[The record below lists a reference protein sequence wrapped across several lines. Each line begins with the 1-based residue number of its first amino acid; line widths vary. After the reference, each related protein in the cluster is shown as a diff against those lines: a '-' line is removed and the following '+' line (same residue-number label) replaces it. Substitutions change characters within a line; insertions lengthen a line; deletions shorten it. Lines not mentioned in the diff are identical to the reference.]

1 MNFNKNFHKKNNMKK
16 FIIISVV
23 VFLFVSCK
31 HQQKS
36 FSINEIKKPIILV
49 SKDYNNTHQIWL
61 RKSIKNDNVICV
73 NMYAIKSKDSVRM
86 MLKKADGIII
96 SGGEDVNPALYG
108 KQNELGRCGVTNTHR
123 DSLEYMMIAFAMN
136 KKLPLLGICRG
147 HQILN
152 VSQGGSLIIDIP
164 TDIGSKYLHRDSRK
178 AKIYKSTAT
187 YHNVYIEDGTYLH
200 SIVKI
205 DSGSVYSNH
214 HQAVEEVAP
223 FFKVSSIG
231 KDKVVESLE
240 LIDISKHPF
249 VLGVQ
254 WHPEAMDVKNPLS
267 GNIGRYFM
275 GKVEAH
281 TNFKSKTFITK

>member
-1 MNFNKNFHKKNNMKK
+1 MKRIFAIVI
-16 FIIISVV
+16 FIVIFS
-23 VFLFVSCK
+23 SCK
-31 HQQKS
+31 HQQKNIKQVDGAK
-36 FSINEIKKPIILV
+36 SIVLV
-49 SKDYNNTHQIWL
+49 SKDFKNTHQTWL
-61 RKSIKNDNVICV
+61 RKSIKNDNVVCV

-108 KQNELGRCGVTNTHR
+108 KQRELDRCGVTNPHR

-136 KKLPLLGICRG
+136 RKIPLLGICRG

-164 TDIGSKYLHRDSRK
+164 TDVGSKYLHRDSRK
-178 AKIYKSTAT
+178 AKEHKSTAT
-187 YHNVYIEDGTYLH
+187 YHSVYIQKGTYLH
-200 SIVKI
+200 NIVKV

-214 HQAVEEVAP
+214 HQAIESVAP
-223 FFKVSSIG
+223 FFKVSSTA
-231 KDKVVESLE
+231 KDNVAESFE
-240 LIDISKHPF
+240 LIDTLRHPF

-267 GNIGRYFM
+267 GNIGRFFI
-275 GKVEAH
+275 GKVYEYQ
-281 TNFKSKTFITK
+281 KIKKK